1 MLKIDKEL
9 LKDILFEEL
18 YGLVL
23 YYDNNAARSDEFA
36 FAFSEDR
43 KNITFKCVIENIWG
57 NSCWEDSKEK
67 REHTSLYHVDDYRIK
82 DTINNLVIDIDNLK
96 NYGFKEIDDLIEY
109 SDNEPRYKYYLN
121 ENEECEN
128 YDCYYNH
135 DVVRTTNI
143 PVDEIAQL
151 LLDFK
156 FTKPLEEFKTSLEY
170 IKFSR
175 FEERLNNSTTETL
188 EQSKTIEEAPKTKL
202 KM

>member
-1 MLKIDKEL
+1 MLKIEKEL

-23 YYDNNAARSDEFA
+23 YYDNNAATSDEFS

-43 KNITFKCVIENIWG
+43 QNITFKCVIESIWG
-57 NSCWEDSKEK
+57 NSCWEEENEEK
-67 REHTSLYHVDDYRIK
+67 REYTSLYHVDNYRINE
-82 DTINNLVIDIDNLK
+82 TINNLVIDMDNLK

-109 SDNEPRYKYYLN
+109 QDNEPRYKYYLH
-121 ENEECEN
+121 EDSEPVN
-128 YDCYYNH
+128 YDYYYNH
-135 DVVRTTNI
+135 DVVRTINI

-156 FTKPLEEFKTSLEY
+156 FTKPLEEIKTSLEY
-170 IKFSR
+170 ISLSKF
-175 FEERLNNSTTETL
+175 EDRLNISSE
-188 EQSKTIEEAPKTKL
+188 EVKEEAPKTKL